1 MIDTEAKIEIYNMP
15 ETLIEKITSEVSS
28 YYVAANQHRPNND
41 LAFRTKLRKTLQSKL
56 QPYVDG
62 KLIDSF
68 TVICDE
74 SNNDTRNVKQPVR
87 LDVIVRI
94 SKSSPQ
100 HIISLP
106 SRKPNQQDQITPE
119 KRSSLWDKS
128 IDGAESLW
136 NTVFGKSVEKKG

>member
-1 MIDTEAKIEIYNMP
+1 MP
-15 ETLIEKITSEVSS
+15 ESLIEKITSVVSD
-28 YYVAANQHRPNND
+28 YYATANQNRPNND
-41 LAFRTKLRKTLQSKL
+41 LVLRTKLRKTVQAKL
-56 QPYVDG
+56 QPYLDG

-74 SNNDTRNVKQPVR
+74 SNNNTRDIKQPVK

-106 SRKPNQQDQITPE
+106 ARKTDQRDRITAG
-119 KRSSLWDKS
+119 KRSSLWQKS
-128 IDGAESLW
+128 TVGAEVLW
-136 NTVFGKSVEKKG
+136 GKLFGK

>member
-1 MIDTEAKIEIYNMP
+1 MSENI
-15 ETLIEKITSEVSS
+15 IEKITSEVSS
-28 YYVAANQHRPNND
+28 YYAAATRYRPNND
-41 LAFRTKLRKTLQSKL
+41 LAFRTKLRRAIQSKL
-56 QPYVDG
+56 QPYFDS

-74 SNNDTRNVKQPVR
+74 TNNDTRDVKQSVK

-106 SRKPNQQDQITPE
+106 SGKPKQQLQMTAE
-119 KRSSLWDKS
+119 KRNSLWHKS

-136 NTVFGKSVEKKG
+136 GKLFGKRA

>member
-1 MIDTEAKIEIYNMP
+1 MP

-28 YYVAANQHRPNND
+28 TYAAVNQYRPDND
-41 LAFRTKLRKTLQSKL
+41 LAFRTKLRRTIQSKL
-56 QPYVDG
+56 QPYLDG

-74 SNNDTRNVKQPVR
+74 TNNDTRDVKQPVK
-87 LDVIVRI
+87 LDVFVRI

-106 SRKPNQQDQITPE
+106 ARKSNQQDQTTVE
-119 KRSSLWDKS
+119 KRSSLWHKL
-128 IDGAESLW
+128 IDDAESLW
-136 NTVFGKSVEKKG
+136 DKLFGKRAG

>member
-1 MIDTEAKIEIYNMP
+1 MS

-28 YYVAANQHRPNND
+28 HYAAVNQYRPNND
-41 LAFRTKLRKTLQSKL
+41 LAFRTKLRRTIQSKL
-56 QPYVDG
+56 QPYLDG

-74 SNNDTRNVKQPVR
+74 TNNDTRDVKQPVK

-94 SKSSPQ
+94 SKSSRQ

-106 SRKPNQQDQITPE
+106 SRKPNQQEQTTAG
-119 KRSSLWDKS
+119 KRSSLWYKS
-128 IDGAESLW
+128 IDGAELLW
-136 NTVFGKSVEKKG
+136 DKLFGKRSG

>member
-1 MIDTEAKIEIYNMP
+1 MSES
-15 ETLIEKITSEVSS
+15 LIEKITSEVSS
-28 YYVAANQHRPNND
+28 YYAVANQHRPNND
-41 LAFRTKLRKTLQSKL
+41 LVLRTKIRKTVQAKL
-56 QPYVDG
+56 QPYLDR

-74 SNNDTRNVKQPVR
+74 SNNDTRDIKQPVK

-106 SRKPNQQDQITPE
+106 AKTTNQQNRSTAGKQ
-119 KRSSLWDKS
+119 SSLWQKS
-128 IDGAESLW
+128 TVGAEILW
-136 NTVFGKSVEKKG
+136 NKLFGK

>member
-1 MIDTEAKIEIYNMP
+1 MS

-28 YYVAANQHRPNND
+28 YYAAVNEYRPNND
-41 LAFRTKLRKTLQSKL
+41 LAFRTKLRRTIQSKL
-56 QPYVDG
+56 QPYLDS

-74 SNNDTRNVKQPVR
+74 TNNDTRDVKQPVK
-87 LDVIVRI
+87 LVVIVRI
-94 SKSSPQ
+94 SKSSPK

-106 SRKPNQQDQITPE
+106 SRKPNQQDQMTPE
-119 KRSSLWDKS
+119 KRSSLWHKT

-136 NTVFGKSVEKKG
+136 NKLFGKRAEKKG

>member
-1 MIDTEAKIEIYNMP
+1 MIDAEAKIEIYTMS

-28 YYVAANQHRPNND
+28 YYAAVTQYRPNND
-41 LAFRTKLRKTLQSKL
+41 LAFRTKLRRTLQAKL
-56 QPYVDG
+56 EPYLDG

-74 SNNDTRNVKQPVR
+74 TNNDTRDVKQPVK

-94 SKSSPQ
+94 SKSSPK

-106 SRKPNQQDQITPE
+106 SGKPNQQDQMALK
-119 KRSSLWDKS
+119 KRSSLWYKS
-128 IDGAESLW
+128 IDSGESLW
-136 NTVFGKSVEKKG
+136 NKLFGKPAEKKS